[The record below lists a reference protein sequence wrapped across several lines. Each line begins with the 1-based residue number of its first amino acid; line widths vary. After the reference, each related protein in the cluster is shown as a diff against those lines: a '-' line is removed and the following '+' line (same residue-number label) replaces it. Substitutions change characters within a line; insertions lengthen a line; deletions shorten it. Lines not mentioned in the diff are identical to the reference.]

1 MLRPIKRDCF
11 GLAPVPP
18 SGELGNCGS
27 GGYLGMT
34 MAAPNRPTEALGRR
48 PVLGGADGGDTVEAA
63 DFAGGA
69 DVDRA
74 EED

>member
-1 MLRPIKRDCF
+1 
-11 GLAPVPP
+11 
-18 SGELGNCGS
+18 
-27 GGYLGMT
+27 MT